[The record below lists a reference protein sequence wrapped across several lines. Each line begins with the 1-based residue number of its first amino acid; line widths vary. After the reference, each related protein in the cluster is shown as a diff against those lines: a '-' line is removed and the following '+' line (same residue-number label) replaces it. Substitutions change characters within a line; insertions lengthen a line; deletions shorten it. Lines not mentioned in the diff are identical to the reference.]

1 MADASND
8 QPQAENPST
17 RTHFGW
23 LRKRARVL
31 ALFSIVALVGVGLL
45 AGLAS
50 GHSMSKLQKIL
61 DLEEL
66 GLTEE
71 QSDRIMGIMTETRK
85 ETIQLRSA
93 FKVARIEMGE
103 LLTQESVD
111 KEAIAEKADEIGQS
125 AQQLVLLWTA
135 AAIDVRDL
143 LTPEQVKEARPN
155 LMKFLSHGHGGHG
168 HKRWERRG
176 DHDER

>member
-1 MADASND
+1 MSDASND

-17 RTHFGW
+17 RTHAGW
-23 LRKRARVL
+23 LRKRAKVL
-31 ALFSIVALVGVGLL
+31 ALFSIVALLGVGLL

-50 GHSMSKLQKIL
+50 GHSMSRIEKLL

-66 GLTEE
+66 ELTDE

-93 FKVARIEMGE
+93 FKIARIEMGE
-103 LLTQESVD
+103 LLTQDAVD
-111 KEAIAEKADEIGQS
+111 NEAIAQKADQIGQS
-125 AQQLVLLWTA
+125 AQQLVQLWTA

-143 LTPEQVKEARPN
+143 LTPEQVKTARPY
-155 LMKFLSHGHGGHG
+155 LMKFLSHGRGGHG
-168 HKRWERRG
+168 HRRWGRTG
-176 DHDER
+176 DHEER